1 MQRHDTMSE
10 MGWYRDLRRFAGTTK
25 RWIAPRP
32 EVRAWQAA
40 CRRAEQ
46 EPRFTP
52 GTIQLMNYRVDYR
65 DLLTLCPQ
73 WDDLFVKETLKFC
86 STQPAPRI
94 LDCGANVG
102 LASLYF
108 KRLYPRARITAYEAD
123 PDIYQCLRNNLRC
136 NGASDV
142 EAIQAAVWTT
152 AGTVDFLC
160 EGADS
165 GAIATLAGAAAGVT
179 RQVPCVKLRDVL
191 AEEHVDLLKIDIEGA
206 EGQVLTDC
214 EDVLANVRALLLDL
228 HEFDATRRETPAI
241 LRLLEQAGFTYSL
254 DELHPLPWRAPVA
267 SADSAFPARALSW
280 ALLVRAWR
288 LERHENPQEHA
299 RGRR

>member
-1 MQRHDTMSE
+1 MQIHDTMWK
-10 MGWYRDLRRFAGTTK
+10 MGWYRDFRRFAGATR
-25 RWIAPRP
+25 RWIAPRA

-52 GTIQLMNYRVDYR
+52 GTIQLMEYCIDYR

-73 WDDLFVKETLKFC
+73 WDDLFVKETFRFF
-86 STQPAPRI
+86 TPQTAPRI

-102 LASLYF
+102 LATLYF
-108 KRLYPRARITAYEAD
+108 KRLYPQARITAYEAD
-123 PDIYQCLRNNLRC
+123 PDIYQCLRTNLQR
-136 NGASDV
+136 NGASTV
-142 EAIQAAVWTT
+142 EAIHAAVWT
-152 AGTVDFLC
+152 ANETVSFRC

-165 GAIATLAGAAAGVT
+165 GAIAAVAKESDGVV
-179 RQVPCVKLRDVL
+179 RQVPGVRLHDIL
-191 AEEHVDLLKIDIEGA
+191 AEETVDLLKIDIEGA

-214 EDVLANVRALLLDL
+214 VEVLANVRALLLDL
-228 HEFDATRRETPAI
+228 HEFDVTRRETPAI
-241 LRLLEQAGFTYSL
+241 LHLLAQAGFTYSL
-254 DELHPLPWRAPVA
+254 DELNPLPWRMPVA

-288 LERHENPQEHA
+288 DERYDTCEDRT
-299 RGRR
+299 RGER